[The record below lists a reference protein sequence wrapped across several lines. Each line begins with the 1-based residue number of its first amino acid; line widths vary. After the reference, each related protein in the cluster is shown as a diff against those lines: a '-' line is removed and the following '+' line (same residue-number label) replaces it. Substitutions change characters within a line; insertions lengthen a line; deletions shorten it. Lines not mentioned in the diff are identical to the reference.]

1 MLQEQLAKSPR
12 NGLGCEFHGGK
23 FKNILELVIDSRIVV
38 DGSVSEYRDN
48 IVGFSHGFDLVV
60 TLALGFSQK

>member
-1 MLQEQLAKSPR
+1 MAKSPQ
-12 NGLGCEFHGGK
+12 NSLGGEFHRGK
-23 FKNILELVIDSRIVV
+23 FKNILESVIYSRLVV
-38 DGSVSEYRDN
+38 DGSVVEYRDK

>member
-1 MLQEQLAKSPR
+1 MAKSPQ

-23 FKNILELVIDSRIVV
+23 FKNLLESVIDSKIVV
-38 DGSVSEYRDN
+38 YGSVVENRDK

-60 TLALGFSQK
+60 TLSLGFSQK

>member
-1 MLQEQLAKSPR
+1 MAKSPR

-23 FKNILELVIDSRIVV
+23 FKNILESVIDSRLVV
-38 DGSVSEYRDN
+38 DGSVVEYRDK
-48 IVGFSHGFDLVV
+48 IVGLSHGFDLVV

>member
-1 MLQEQLAKSPR
+1 LAKSPQ
-12 NGLGCEFHGGK
+12 NGLGYEFHGGN
-23 FKNILELVIDSRIVV
+23 FKNILESVIDSRLVV
-38 DGSVSEYRDN
+38 DGSVVEYRDK

>member
-1 MLQEQLAKSPR
+1 MAKSPR
-12 NGLGCEFHGGK
+12 NGLGCEFHGGN
-23 FKNILELVIDSRIVV
+23 FKNILESVIDSRLVV
-38 DGSVSEYRDN
+38 DGSVVEYRDK